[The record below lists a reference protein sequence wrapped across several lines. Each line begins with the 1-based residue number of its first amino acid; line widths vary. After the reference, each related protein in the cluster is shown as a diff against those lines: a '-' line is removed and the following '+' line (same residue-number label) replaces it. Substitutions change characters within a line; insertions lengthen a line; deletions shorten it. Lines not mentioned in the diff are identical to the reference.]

1 MKILLLEDEYI
12 LRESMKEVLESN
24 GLLVD
29 DYSNGTDA
37 LDAILSFKYDL
48 FLLDVNVPGDNGFHI
63 LKEARL
69 SNILTPAIFIT
80 SLTQIDNLEEG
91 FDLGCSDYIKKPFD
105 LKEFEIRVSSALKRF
120 TLNENDNFIS
130 LSLDYK
136 YDTKN
141 FLLLHNNEEVQL
153 SKLEKSMLDLFI
165 SNKNNLVTAD
175 MICDYIWEDY
185 VDPANVRVQINNL
198 RKKLDKNLIVNIR
211 GLGYK
216 LETTH

>member
-12 LRESMKEVLESN
+12 LRESMKEALESN

-48 FLLDVNVPGDNGFHI
+48 FLLDVNVPGVNGFHI

-105 LKEFEIRVSSALKRF
+105 LKEFEIRVSSALKQF
-120 TLNENDNFIS
+120 SFHNSNDFIS
-130 LSLDYK
+130 LSSDYK

-141 FLLLHNNEEVQL
+141 FLLLHKDKEVQL

-198 RKKLDKNLIVNIR
+198 RKKLDKNLIINIR

-216 LETTH
+216 LETTY